1 MTAAAAGSNPPAVP
15 HFRADREYHL
25 GNELGHGASGRVFE
39 CTCTDSDETFAVKV
53 VDMRHLRLSGGTDR
67 VLKNLRREVKILKSL
82 PTHANIVRM
91 VDSLEKDEFFYL
103 VLELVSGGDLFSALM
118 HRAGPRPR
126 LLEKEAAFVFS
137 QLLEGLAFLHG
148 RGVVH
153 RDLKLENILIASE
166 TRDGPYVLYRVKIT
180 DFGLS
185 KAIGSGLIEAHHS
198 VVGTRRYAAPE
209 ILTGGTYDFR
219 VDLWSLGVVLYILLV
234 GRYPHDKPTIVKQD
248 FIEDVV
254 ARVDCGTTAKTILD
268 GLLRLDPTR
277 RYSLDRLKEFRWKGE
292 ESRGSRLQNLSDDT
306 PASHLPSQL
315 SYLQT
320 KSLFGS
326 GSQEWIPPPGAPGD
340 TPEADSS
347 GLSPADDAY
356 RAPPTR
362 QASILMPSASSILG
376 LAEVVVSEEED
387 MDNED
392 GLQGRLASSASLL
405 GDPTAS
411 SVVAGR
417 ERPPLPRRRKKKH
430 DAGDAYEPPQP
441 PDFRAARS
449 ECEDEQPLDSADD
462 QEMAPVPRGEQ
473 QSTTSPDARPVVPT
487 PPPPA
492 ALPPLPPR
500 PPPAVPLEELAAAME
515 ASVRE
520 SVAKQEA
527 RTSLNN
533 VHVTDN
539 EVLVHIVIP
548 DRFAGSLLG
557 KAGAKLRQVK
567 AATGCNAWMTPRDGN
582 SNRSLVLVGNSGNNV
597 AAQRMFVEMLSQ
609 ELAANGLA
617 LQDITVVLFL
627 PAPKVGYVVGKSG
640 SGLLHIHQAS
650 ATKVNVLREEMDG
663 KRLCTIVGTFDNV
676 LIAERLIFEMI
687 GQPLPAAASQRGQQE
702 GLPPPAVAGVPA
714 PQRGPAPVPQSAAC
728 APATVTAAIN
738 SSAGSSGK
746 KQAVISPIT
755 TVPLASI
762 GPPNPRKRP
771 RTTDGGGEAPYPGA
785 PPVPPESHSGEA
797 RARTGDE
804 SSAPKKH
811 HVQQIH
817 GRHVASSS
825 QAETSN
831 RSSPA
836 VAPKPH
842 SKPLSRP

>member
-1 MTAAAAGSNPPAVP
+1 MTAAAAAGSNPPSVP

-91 VDSLEKDEFFYL
+91 IDSLEKDEFFYL
-103 VLELVSGGDLFSALM
+103 VLELVGGGDLFSALM

-166 TRDGPYVLYRVKIT
+166 TRDGQYVLYRVKIT

-234 GRYPHDKPTIVKQD
+234 GRYPHDKPTVVKQEL
-248 FIEDVV
+248 IEDVV
-254 ARVDCGTTAKTILD
+254 SRVDCGTTAKTILD

-292 ESRGSRLQNLSDDT
+292 ESRGSRLQNLTDDAPT
-306 PASHLPSQL
+306 SRLPSQL
-315 SYLQT
+315 SSLQT
-320 KSLFGS
+320 KSLF
-326 GSQEWIPPPGAPGD
+326 GSQEWIPPPGAPGG
-340 TPEADSS
+340 TPETISS
-347 GLSPADDAY
+347 GLSPVDDA
-356 RAPPTR
+356 AMCPPPSR
-362 QASILMPSASSILG
+362 QTSILMPSCSSILG
-376 LAEVVVSEEED
+376 LDVIPDDED
-387 MDNED
+387 AQRIDSGDLHETPS
-392 GLQGRLASSASLL
+392 GLPSRLASSASLL
-405 GDPTAS
+405 GEAVG

-417 ERPPLPRRRKKKH
+417 ERPPLPRRRKKKI
-430 DAGDAYEPPQP
+430 DAGDAFVELPQLSESRGP
-441 PDFRAARS
+441 RL
-449 ECEDEQPLDSADD
+449 ECEDEQPMDLAD
-462 QEMAPVPRGEQ
+462 EQ
-473 QSTTSPDARPVVPT
+473 DPAAAHRAEQTNTGTSPDIRPVVPP

-492 ALPPLPPR
+492 ALPQLPPP
-500 PPPAVPLEELAAAME
+500 PPPAVPLEELAEAME
-515 ASVRE
+515 VLVRE

-527 RTSLNN
+527 KTSLNN

-557 KAGAKLRQVK
+557 KAGARLRQVK

-617 LQDITVVLFL
+617 LQDITIVLFL

-687 GQPLPAAASQRGQQE
+687 GQPLPAATSQRGAQD
-702 GLPPPAVAGVPA
+702 GPPVAVVAAPAA
-714 PQRGPAPVPQSAAC
+714 PLRGPALGGQPTAGT
-728 APATVTAAIN
+728 PATVTAAIN
-738 SSAGSSGK
+738 SAAGSGGR
-746 KQAVISPIT
+746 KQAIVSPIT
-755 TVPLASI
+755 TVPLASS
-762 GPPNPRKRP
+762 GQPNSRKRP
-771 RTTDGGGEAPYPGA
+771 RLEGA
-785 PPVPPESHSGEA
+785 SEVENS
-797 RARTGDE
+797 T
-804 SSAPKKH
+804 
-811 HVQQIH
+811 
-817 GRHVASSS
+817 
-825 QAETSN
+825 
-831 RSSPA
+831 PA
-836 VAPKPH
+836 VAAKPH
-842 SKPLSRP
+842 SKTASRP